1 MATANKPTF
10 QPFVP
15 ATESRPEFTARALIL
30 GALFGVLFGAVTV
43 YVGLRAGLTV
53 AASIPISV
61 LSISILRAFGRA
73 SILENNIVQT
83 TGNAGQSIA
92 SGVIFTLPALI
103 FLGFDLESTRIF
115 ALALFG
121 GWLGVLF
128 MIPLRR
134 QLIVDEHGT
143 LPYPEGTACAD
154 VLMAGERGGS
164 FASRVFLGL
173 GLGAFYTL
181 FQNENL
187 FGLFPSTPN
196 KSFDL
201 GEQHLL
207 KGGAIRA
214 DVTPEY
220 LGVGYIIGIR
230 VAAVMLAG
238 GVFSWLVLMPA
249 IYFFGSHLATPLYP
263 GTVPIHDMSPSDL
276 WRTYVRPMGA
286 GAVACSGLITLLRTA
301 PTILAAL
308 AEGFKSIGKSKGNE
322 DLSSRGAA
330 EGPAFSTTPPR
341 TEHDLP
347 WSVVIGGSVLL
358 VILLWVFLQ
367 FKPVPGA
374 QVGALANLA
383 ASFLV
388 VVFGFLFVT
397 VSARIVGIVGSSAS
411 PVSGMTIATLMATAA
426 IFLVR
431 GWTAPAFGAL
441 AITIGGIVC
450 IAASNAG
457 DTAQDLKTGYMIGA
471 TPWKQQLA
479 IMIGVIISVF
489 SIGMTLNAMNKGL
502 ESFQHM
508 PKPIAISL
516 SALPDGV
523 QNQGNFTRDRI
534 HLAENPGAPSSTPEA
549 AKVGSQDA
557 HEITNARSYILLNA
571 IGSTTLAD
579 GKYLYNPVTGN
590 IEVQWTQGIGS
601 EKAAAPQGRL
611 MATVING
618 ILSRKLPWSLV
629 LLGVALVIMVEL
641 LGVRSLTLAVGA
653 YLSIGT
659 TLAIFVGGVMR
670 WMVDRAVQKQY
681 ERDSHTELQ
690 ASLELWNHDRDA
702 WLAQH
707 PDFNPTNPTHLDAAT
722 GLPDRSFCLRD
733 PEIES
738 EISSGSLFASG
749 LIAAGGIVGLL
760 GVAVKLYEAATDKA
774 IPRFSEHNPLFH
786 DWVSV
791 IMFGLLAYS
800 LYYFA
805 RKPLENEK

>member
-1 MATANKPTF
+1 MAASSNF

-15 ATESRPEFTARALIL
+15 ATESRPELTARALIL
-30 GALFGVLFGAVTV
+30 GAFFGILFGAVTV

-134 QLIVDEHGT
+134 QLIVEEHGT
-143 LPYPEGTACAD
+143 LTYPEGTACAD

-173 GLGAFYTL
+173 GLGGVYTL

-196 KSFDL
+196 LQPDL

-207 KGGAIRA
+207 KGSAIRA

-220 LGVGYIIGIR
+220 LGVGYIIGMR

-249 IYFFGSHLATPLYP
+249 IYFFGSHLSTPLYP
-263 GTVPIHDMSPSDL
+263 GTIPIHDMSPSQL
-276 WRTYVRPMGA
+276 WSTYVRPMGA
-286 GAVACSGLITLLRTA
+286 GAVAASGLITLLRTA

-308 AEGFKSIGKSKGNE
+308 TEGLKSIGKKKGSTSTE
-322 DLSSRGAA
+322 SL
-330 EGPAFSTTPPR
+330 TTPPR

-347 WSVVIGGSVLL
+347 WSVVIGGSILL
-358 VILLWVFLQ
+358 VILLWFFLQ

-374 QVGALANLA
+374 QVGAVANLA
-383 ASFLV
+383 ASLLV
-388 VVFGFLFVT
+388 VLFGFLFVT

-426 IFLVR
+426 IFLVK

-441 AITIGGIVC
+441 AITIGGIVY

-457 DTAQDLKTGYMIGA
+457 DTAQDLKTGYLIGA

-489 SIGMTLNAMNKGL
+489 SIGTTLNAMNKGL
-502 ESFQHM
+502 ETFQLLSH
-508 PKPIAISL
+508 PIVFSL
-516 SALPDGV
+516 NQLPDGV
-523 QNQGNFTRDRI
+523 QNNGNFTRDRI
-534 HLAENPGAPSSTPEA
+534 S
-549 AKVGSQDA
+549 
-557 HEITNARSYILLNA
+557 ITNTSTSSPTHSELNNTRQFILLNA

-579 GKYLYNPVTGN
+579 GKYLYNPATN
-590 IEVQWTQGIGS
+590 QIEVQWVQGIGS

-629 LLGVALVIMVEL
+629 LLGVALVIMVEM
-641 LGVRSLTLAVGA
+641 LGIRSLTLAVGA
-653 YLSIGT
+653 YLSIAT

-670 WMVDRAVQKQY
+670 WMVDRAIAKQR
-681 ERDSHTELQ
+681 ERESESEHQ
-690 ASLELWNHDRDA
+690 ASLELWHRDRSA

-707 PDFNPTNPTHLDAAT
+707 PDFDPTDPEHLNPTT
-722 GLPDRSFCLRD
+722 GLPNNITLRS
-733 PEIES
+733 PEVES
-738 EISSGSLFASG
+738 EISSGSLYASG

-760 GVAVKLYEAATDKA
+760 GVAVRLYESATDRS
-774 IPRFSEHNPLFH
+774 IPRFSDLNPLHH
-786 DWVSV
+786 DWISV
-791 IMFGLLAYS
+791 LMFAMLAFS

-805 RKPLENEK
+805 RKPLDTEK